1 MNVPT
6 LSGLSISILIETRG
20 TPKMATAG
28 LINRHIR
35 NKYKSYMR

>member
-6 LSGLSISILIETRG
+6 LSGLCISILIETRE
-20 TPKMATAG
+20 TTKMATAG
-28 LINRHIR
+28 LINRYIR

>member
-20 TPKMATAG
+20 IPKMATAG

-35 NKYKSYMR
+35 NKCKSYMR